1 MESIQNSFIPNSG
14 FHFPCF
20 GTCLLIPNSGLQFLK
35 LFIHLSTGF
44 NLPRLRPPHLSITHN
59 GVSLPNLF
67 IRNTEFQFPYFGT
80 RMYIVNTR
88 LEFPRFGTRLCILK
102 TGFILPWF
110 RSSHLFITC
119 NGMSLKNLSSQTSD
133 SSLFWNYFVHHK
145 H

>member
-1 MESIQNSFIPNSG
+1 MGSLQNSFIPNSG
-14 FHFPCF
+14 FQFLCF
-20 GTCLLIPNSGLQFLK
+20 GTCLLIPNSGLQFQK
-35 LFIHLSTGF
+35 LFIHLNTGF

-67 IRNTEFQFPYFGT
+67 IPNTEFQFPYFGT
-80 RMYIVNTR
+80 RIFNTR
-88 LEFPRFGTRLCILK
+88 LQFPRFGTRLYILN

-119 NGMSLKNLSSQTSD
+119 NGMSFQKFIIPNIGFQF
-133 SSLFWNYFVHHK
+133 LFWNYLIHK